1 MVFCALQESTG
12 MGASWWQTIG
22 GLLVVFG
29 LLMLSL
35 KLLGRFNRNRAGG
48 NASLLAVWQL
58 GPKREI
64 QVLKLFDTVHYIYR
78 HEGGLVELKQQPLA
92 QYHVA
97 VRQPDQPSVAVESP
111 ADPAP
116 SI

>member
-1 MVFCALQESTG
+1 MVFCALQQSTG

-29 LLMLSL
+29 LLVLSL
-35 KLLGRFNRNRAGG
+35 KLLGKFNRNRAGG

-78 HEGGLVELKQQPLA
+78 QDGGLVELKQQPLA

-97 VRQPDQPSVAVESP
+97 VRKLDQPDAAAGTSQ
-111 ADPAP
+111 DPAP
-116 SI
+116 QT